1 MLGEIAALGTAFLWS
16 VTSILIRDAVHR
28 VGPVSVNAVRA
39 SIGAVVFVVIVLATG
54 RLGEVLS
61 TPLTSVAVLVV
72 SIAIGL
78 GLGDT
83 AYFQS
88 LRLIGVS
95 RALPISGSY
104 PLLTVVLAA
113 LFVGEPLDWLD
124 GLGTILVVASV
135 WLLSLPA
142 ASARS
147 TPAVSRDMRNGVLLS
162 VFAAATWAVS
172 TIGLK
177 LGAEGVD
184 VVVANGIRLPAA
196 AILIVLISLRRGDGG
211 LNLRKYDAR
220 TAALVGISGLTGTAI
235 GSFLYLV
242 AIVYAGAGRT
252 AALQATSPFF
262 AAPLAFLFLKE
273 KVPPSALIG
282 MLLSVAGV
290 WLIMGV

>member
-16 VTSILIRDAVHR
+16 LTSIMIRDAVHK
-28 VGPVSVNAVRA
+28 VGPVSVNAVRVCT
-39 SIGAVVFVVIVLATG
+39 GAAIFVAILLFTG
-54 RLGEVLS
+54 RVAEALT
-61 TPLTSVAVLVV
+61 TPWTSVAVLVV

-113 LFVGEPLDWLD
+113 AFLGEPLDWYD
-124 GLGTILVVASV
+124 GLGTVLVVASV
-135 WLLSLPA
+135 WLLSLPETRGQA
-142 ASARS
+142 KLKATSNIR
-147 TPAVSRDMRNGVLLS
+147 TGVLLA

-177 LGAEGVD
+177 LGAEGIDLVI
-184 VVVANGIRLPAA
+184 ANGIRLPAA
-196 AILIVLISLRRGDGG
+196 AILMVATTLRRGGG
-211 LNLRKYDAR
+211 LRLRDYDMK
-220 TAALVGISGLTGTAI
+220 TAILVGISGVTGTAL
-235 GSFLYLV
+235 GSFLYLA
-242 AIVYAGAGRT
+242 AIMYAGAGRT

-262 AAPLAFLFLKE
+262 AAPLAFFFFRE
-273 KVPPSALIG
+273 RIPPTTIVG
-282 MLLSVAGV
+282 MVLSVAGV
-290 WLIMGV
+290 WLIMGL